1 MSEFAVVGLGRFG
14 MSVARHLARQGASVM
29 AIDVDAELVEDVVA
43 EVDVAIQ
50 ADCTDERTLEELR
63 LETMGCVVVAIGA
76 DSIEASILTT
86 ALMKQ
91 IGVPRIVSRAMTELH
106 ARILRSVGADEV
118 VNPEEE
124 MGKRLA
130 LRLAEPSILEQVE
143 LGENQ
148 LAEVEAPEKF
158 VGKSLI
164 ELDIRNKYSVSVMAI
179 QRGDG
184 VIANPRPTEEIETG
198 DVLVVVGAV
207 DCIRR
212 VAALA

>member
-14 MSVARHLARQGASVM
+14 MSVARYLSRQGSSVL
-29 AIDVDAELVEDVVA
+29 AIDLDEDLVEDISA

-50 ADCTDERTLEELR
+50 ADCTDEKTLEELR
-63 LETMGCVVVAIGA
+63 LDTMGCVVVAIGA
-76 DSIEASILTT
+76 DSLEASILTT

-91 IGVPRIVSRAMTELH
+91 IGVPRIVSRAMTDLH

-124 MGKRLA
+124 MGRRLA
-130 LRLAEPSILEQVE
+130 LRLSEPSILEQVE
-143 LGENQ
+143 LGESQ
-148 LAEVEAPEKF
+148 LAEVEAPERF
-158 VGKSLI
+158 VGKTLR
-164 ELDIRNKYSVSVMAI
+164 ELDIRNKYSISVMAI
-179 QRGDG
+179 QRGEK
-184 VIANPRPTEEIETG
+184 VIANPRPTDAISSG
-198 DVLVVVGAV
+198 DILVVVGAV

>member
-1 MSEFAVVGLGRFG
+1 MSEFAVIGLGRFG
-14 MSVARHLARQGASVM
+14 MSVARHLSRQGASVL
-29 AIDVDAELVEDVVA
+29 AIDVDEELVENVSG

-63 LETMGCVVVAIGA
+63 LDTLGCVVIAIGA
-76 DSIEASILTT
+76 DSLEASILTT

-124 MGKRLA
+124 MGRRLA

-148 LAEVEAPEKF
+148 LAEVESPEKF
-158 VGKSLI
+158 VGKNLV
-164 ELDIRNKYSVSVMAI
+164 ELDIRNKYSISVMAI
-179 QRGDG
+179 QRGDKI
-184 VIANPRPTEEIETG
+184 IANPRPSEVIQSG

>member
-1 MSEFAVVGLGRFG
+1 
-14 MSVARHLARQGASVM
+14 M
-29 AIDVDAELVEDVVA
+29 AIDVNEELVDNA
-43 EVDVAIQ
+43 AIEVDVAIQ

-63 LETMGCVVVAIGA
+63 LDTMGCVVVAIGA

-106 ARILRSVGADEV
+106 ARILRNVGADEV

-143 LGENQ
+143 LGESQ

-179 QRGDG
+179 QRGDR
-184 VIANPRPTEEIETG
+184 VIANPRPTEMIVTG